1 MTTVIDSP
9 PPVLLLPAT
18 SLRYGFVNDTVGTHG
33 SRTIML
39 RELRLLFAACP
50 RATEYAAFRAAI
62 VDENVLLKNTATT
75 RRESFRRLR
84 ELYGLDEAIP
94 LFRGLRDLWDADAA
108 AQPLL
113 ALFCA
118 LARDALFRGTTSA
131 ILTTPP
137 GNEVTPQTIEGAVK
151 TSYPDR
157 YNPTTLA
164 NVGRHAA
171 SSWQQSGHLQ
181 GRARKIRTTVDISA
195 GAVAY
200 ALWLSYLCG
209 ARGDALFT
217 TTWARLLD
225 APAHVLHAQAAAA
238 SKQGLLEY
246 RHTGAITEITFRHLI
261 RAPFPTEGGA

>member
-1 MTTVIDSP
+1 MTD
-9 PPVLLLPAT
+9 LLLPLPA
-18 SLRYGFVNDTVGTHG
+18 LAYGFVNATVGTHG

-39 RELRLLFAACP
+39 NELRLLLTACP
-50 RATEYAAFRAAI
+50 RPTGYAAFRAAI
-62 VDENVLLKNTATT
+62 VEENVLLKSTATT

-84 ELYGLDEAIP
+84 ELYGLDETIP
-94 LFRGLRDLWDADAA
+94 IFRGLRDLWDADAA

-118 LARDALFRGTTSA
+118 LARDALFRGTLSV
-131 ILTTPP
+131 ILATPP
-137 GNEVTPQTIEGAVK
+137 GKEVTPQMIEHAVQQ
-151 TSYPDR
+151 SFPDR

-181 GRARKIRTTVDISA
+181 GRARKTRTAVGLSP

-200 ALWLSYLCG
+200 ALWLGYLCG
-209 ARGDALFT
+209 ARGDTLFT

-238 SKQGLLEY
+238 SKQGFLEY
-246 RHTGAITEITFRHLI
+246 RHTGAITEITFRHLM